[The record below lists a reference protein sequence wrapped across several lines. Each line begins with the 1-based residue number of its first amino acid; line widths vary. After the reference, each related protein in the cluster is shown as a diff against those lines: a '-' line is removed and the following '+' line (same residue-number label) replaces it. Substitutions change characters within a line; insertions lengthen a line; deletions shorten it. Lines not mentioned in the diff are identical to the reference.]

1 MKVDRLSP
9 DEKFP
14 DLNGVTVGAFWSWA
28 YSDVQNNTDRA
39 VLAEF
44 LVGSALGV
52 TDGVRIGWD
61 DFDLLYH
68 DKKIEVKSSA
78 YLQSESWGERKL
90 SRISFDIG
98 ERVSWGQRA
107 ADCYVLCVH
116 EEKERQKANVLDAGQ
131 WRFYVLS
138 TDLINSELDSQKKA
152 VLSTIERLTDSV
164 SYEELKGAVDR
175 TLESNV

>member
-1 MKVDRLSP
+1 MKIDRLSP
-9 DEKFP
+9 GEQLP
-14 DLNGVTVGAFWSWA
+14 NLNGITVGDFWSWA
-28 YSDVQNNTDRA
+28 YSDVQNNTDRS

-90 SRISFDIG
+90 SHISFDIG
-98 ERVSWGQRA
+98 EQVSLGQRA

-116 EEKERQKANVLDAGQ
+116 EEKDRQKADVLDARQ
-131 WRFYVLS
+131 WWFYVLP
-138 TDLINSELDSQKKA
+138 TDLINSELDSQKTA
-152 VLSTIERLTDSV
+152 ALSTIERLTDPV
-164 SYEELKGAVDR
+164 SYAELKGAMDR
-175 TLESNV
+175 VLESNV